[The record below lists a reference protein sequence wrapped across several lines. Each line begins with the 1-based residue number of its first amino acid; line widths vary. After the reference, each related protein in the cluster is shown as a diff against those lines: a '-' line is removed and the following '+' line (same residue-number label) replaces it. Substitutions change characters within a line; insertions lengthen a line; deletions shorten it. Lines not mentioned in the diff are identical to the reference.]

1 MDKILETL
9 SQKFSAEEL
18 NEVKKAIEFTV
29 DEKVKVKSEQ
39 EAKMIAKKADEF
51 CQKKIKEAVE
61 KKTAEIEEIANKFCE
76 ERCEK
81 LSKEADAKVESYKKK
96 LEEASEQ
103 YILEYFDEKFTEKYG
118 QELEAIEEK
127 VITGLDKYLEYN
139 INEKIGPEMI
149 QKTALQETCQPI
161 VEEFIHI
168 LEDRYVAPNTTGSK
182 RIRELKA
189 ENAEIRSSL
198 QKQLDENMRLAEL
211 VESTG
216 KKSLISEKV
225 ADLSADQRL
234 SQRRFVG
241 NLVLVNVRFKEK
253 SLNETKKDID
263 AYIEMIQ
270 EQADSINAMRYE
282 REQLFERHEKPVRK
296 SRYVE
301 DRTNETITEKFKPKR
316 RELSARERMMLG
328 SANLIDEN

>member
-29 DEKVKVKSEQ
+29 DEKVKAKSEQ

-76 ERCEK
+76 ERCDK

-189 ENAEIRSSL
+189 ENAEIRTSL

-225 ADLSADQRL
+225 ADLSAEQRL
-234 SQRRFVG
+234 K
-241 NLVLVNVRFKEK
+241 VRKFFKEK

-282 REQLFERHEKPVRK
+282 REQLFESHEKPVRK

>member
-189 ENAEIRSSL
+189 ENAEVRASL

-234 SQRRFVG
+234 K
-241 NLVLVNVRFKEK
+241 VRKFFKEK

-282 REQLFERHEKPVRK
+282 REQLFESHEKPVRK

>member
-139 INEKIGPEMI
+139 INEKIGP
-149 QKTALQETCQPI
+149 I

-234 SQRRFVG
+234 K
-241 NLVLVNVRFKEK
+241 VRKFFKEK

>member
-139 INEKIGPEMI
+139 VNEKIGPEMI

-234 SQRRFVG
+234 K
-241 NLVLVNVRFKEK
+241 VRKFFKEK

>member
-1 MDKILETL
+1 
-9 SQKFSAEEL
+9 L

-29 DEKVKVKSEQ
+29 DEKVKAKSEQ

-61 KKTAEIEEIANKFCE
+61 KKTTEIEEIANKFCE

-161 VEEFIHI
+161 VEEFINI

-189 ENAEIRSSL
+189 ENAEIRTSL

-234 SQRRFVG
+234 K
-241 NLVLVNVRFKEK
+241 VRKFFKEK

-282 REQLFERHEKPVRK
+282 REQLFESHEKPVRK

>member
-234 SQRRFVG
+234 K
-241 NLVLVNVRFKEK
+241 VRKFFKEK

-296 SRYVE
+296 CRYVE

>member
-234 SQRRFVG
+234 K
-241 NLVLVNVRFKEK
+241 VRKFFKEK

-296 SRYVE
+296 SCYVE

>member
-18 NEVKKAIEFTV
+18 KEVKKAIEFTV

-225 ADLSADQRL
+225 ADLAADQRL
-234 SQRRFVG
+234 K
-241 NLVLVNVRFKEK
+241 VRKFFKEK

>member
-61 KKTAEIEEIANKFCE
+61 KKTAEIEAIANKFCE

-234 SQRRFVG
+234 K
-241 NLVLVNVRFKEK
+241 VRKFFKEK

>member
-118 QELEAIEEK
+118 QELEAIEDK
-127 VITGLDKYLEYN
+127 VITGMDKYLEYN

-234 SQRRFVG
+234 K
-241 NLVLVNVRFKEK
+241 VRKFFKEK

>member
-234 SQRRFVG
+234 K
-241 NLVLVNVRFKEK
+241 VRKFFKEK

-301 DRTNETITEKFKPKR
+301 DRTNETITEKFKSKR

>member
-234 SQRRFVG
+234 K
-241 NLVLVNVRFKEK
+241 VRKFFKEK

-301 DRTNETITEKFKPKR
+301 D
-316 RELSARERMMLG
+316 LS
-328 SANLIDEN
+328 LIHI

>member
-139 INEKIGPEMI
+139 INENIGPEMI
-149 QKTALQETCQPI
+149 EKTALQETCQPI

-234 SQRRFVG
+234 K
-241 NLVLVNVRFKEK
+241 VRKFFKEK

>member
-51 CQKKIKEAVE
+51 CQKQIKEAVE

-76 ERCEK
+76 EKCDK

-103 YILEYFDEKFTEKYG
+103 YILEFFDEKFTEKYG

-234 SQRRFVG
+234 K
-241 NLVLVNVRFKEK
+241 VRKFFKEK

-263 AYIEMIQ
+263 SYIEMIQ

-282 REQLFERHEKPVRK
+282 REQLFESHEKPVRK

-301 DRTNETITEKFKPKR
+301 DRTNETITEKFRPKK

>member
-198 QKQLDENMRLAEL
+198 HKQLDENMRLAEL

-234 SQRRFVG
+234 K
-241 NLVLVNVRFKEK
+241 VRKFFKEK

>member
-76 ERCEK
+76 ERCDK

-234 SQRRFVG
+234 K
-241 NLVLVNVRFKEK
+241 VRKFFKEK

-263 AYIEMIQ
+263 SYIEMIQ
-270 EQADSINAMRYE
+270 EQADSFNAMRYE
-282 REQLFERHEKPVRK
+282 REQLFENHDKPVRK

-301 DRTNETITEKFKPKR
+301 DRTNETITEKFRPKK

>member
-198 QKQLDENMRLAEL
+198 HKQLDENMRLAEL

-234 SQRRFVG
+234 K
-241 NLVLVNVRFKEK
+241 VRKFFKEK

-301 DRTNETITEKFKPKR
+301 DRTNETITEQFKPKR

>member
-216 KKSLISEKV
+216 KKSLIAEKV

-234 SQRRFVG
+234 K
-241 NLVLVNVRFKEK
+241 VRKFFKEK

>member
-39 EAKMIAKKADEF
+39 EAKMITKKADEF

-234 SQRRFVG
+234 K
-241 NLVLVNVRFKEK
+241 VRKFFKEK

>member
-18 NEVKKAIEFTV
+18 KEVKKAIEFTV

-234 SQRRFVG
+234 K
-241 NLVLVNVRFKEK
+241 VRKFFKEK

>member
-29 DEKVKVKSEQ
+29 DEKVKAKSEQ
-39 EAKMIAKKADEF
+39 EARVIAKKADEY

-76 ERCEK
+76 ERCDK
-81 LSKEADAKVESYKKK
+81 LSKEADTKVESYKKK

-103 YILEYFDEKFTEKYG
+103 YILEFFDEKFTEKYG

-139 INEKIGPEMI
+139 INEKIGPNLI
-149 QKTALQETCQPI
+149 QKSALQETYAPI
-161 VEEFIHI
+161 VEAIKQI
-168 LEDRYVAPNTTGSK
+168 YEDQYVPLNTTGSK
-182 RIRELKA
+182 KIRELKA
-189 ENAEIRSSL
+189 ENAEIRASL

-225 ADLSADQRL
+225 SDLSAEQR
-234 SQRRFVG
+234 VK
-241 NLVLVNVRFKEK
+241 VRKFFKDK

-263 AYIEMIQ
+263 DYIEMLQ
-270 EQADSINAMRYE
+270 EQTDSINAMRYE
-282 REQLFERHEKPVRK
+282 REQLFENREKPVRK

>member
-29 DEKVKVKSEQ
+29 DEKVKAKSEQ
-39 EAKMIAKKADEF
+39 EAKVIAKKADEF

-61 KKTAEIEEIANKFCE
+61 KKTAEVEEIANKFCE

-81 LSKEADAKVESYKKK
+81 LSKEADAKVEAYKKK

-103 YILEYFDEKFTEKYG
+103 YILEFFDEKFTEKYG

-234 SQRRFVG
+234 K
-241 NLVLVNVRFKEK
+241 VRKFFKEK

-282 REQLFERHEKPVRK
+282 REQLFESHEKPVRK

>member
-76 ERCEK
+76 EKCDK

-103 YILEYFDEKFTEKYG
+103 YILEFFDEKFTEKYG

-189 ENAEIRSSL
+189 ENAEVRASL

-234 SQRRFVG
+234 K
-241 NLVLVNVRFKEK
+241 VRKFFKEK

-282 REQLFERHEKPVRK
+282 REQLFESHEKPVRK

>member
-234 SQRRFVG
+234 K
-241 NLVLVNVRFKEK
+241 VRKFFKEK

-282 REQLFERHEKPVRK
+282 REQLFEKHEKPVRK

-301 DRTNETITEKFKPKR
+301 DRTNEAITEKFKPKR

>member
-234 SQRRFVG
+234 K
-241 NLVLVNVRFKEK
+241 VRKFFKEK

-316 RELSARERMMLG
+316 CELSARERMMLG

>member
-29 DEKVKVKSEQ
+29 DEKVKAKSEQ

-189 ENAEIRSSL
+189 ENAEVRASL

-234 SQRRFVG
+234 K
-241 NLVLVNVRFKEK
+241 VRKFFKEK

-282 REQLFERHEKPVRK
+282 REQLFESHDKPVRK

>member
-118 QELEAIEEK
+118 QELEAIEDK

-234 SQRRFVG
+234 K
-241 NLVLVNVRFKEK
+241 VRKFFKEK

>member
-76 ERCEK
+76 EKCDK

-103 YILEYFDEKFTEKYG
+103 YILEFFDEKFTEKYG

-127 VITGLDKYLEYN
+127 VITGLDKSLEYN

-234 SQRRFVG
+234 K
-241 NLVLVNVRFKEK
+241 VRKFFKEK

-263 AYIEMIQ
+263 SYIEMIQ

-282 REQLFERHEKPVRK
+282 REQLFESHEKPVRK

-301 DRTNETITEKFKPKR
+301 DRTNETITEKFRPKK